1 VLNWNGYDNTSV
13 CLWSLQQLHYANHE
27 VIVVDNGSTDDSVSR
42 IRSEF
47 PSVHL
52 METGR
57 NLGFSGGCNVAIRYA
72 LAHSTD
78 FVWLLNNDTTVDPY
92 ALQAMIDVASG
103 DHKIGAVGS
112 ALSYLDNPEKM
123 QAWGGGFV
131 NFWLGRS
138 RHFLSPVPDESI
150 EFITG
155 ASLLISR
162 EALESIGLLDEGF
175 FMYWEDADYCF
186 RLRAAGFRLAV
197 ARLSK
202 VRHEECGSVG
212 KGSAKLD
219 TYFNES
225 AARFFKRHAPI
236 PVFSLWVGVG
246 ARVAKR
252 LLVGDW
258 TRTRAVLKGVLGRA
272 HHRILSGPVTNLNPD
287 KWQPWERETIPKQ
300 DGKSH

>member
-1 VLNWNGYDNTSV
+1 LIPKVSIVVLNWNGFDKTSV
-13 CLWSLQQLHYANHE
+13 CLASLQQLHYANHE

-42 IRSEF
+42 IRSKF
-47 PSVHL
+47 PGVHL
-52 METGR
+52 MENGR

-72 LAHSTD
+72 LAHSAD
-78 FVWLLNNDTTVDPY
+78 FVWLLNNDTTVDPE
-92 ALQAMIDVASG
+92 ALQAMMDVASN
-103 DHKIGAVGS
+103 DRTVGAVGS
-112 ALSYLDNPEKM
+112 AISDMADPRKM
-123 QAWGGGFV
+123 QAWGGGYV

-138 RHFLSPVPDESI
+138 RHFLSPVPDASI

-186 RLRAAGFRLAV
+186 RLRSAGLRLAV
-197 ARLSK
+197 AGLSK
-202 VRHEECGSVG
+202 VHHEECGSVG

-219 TYFNES
+219 NYFNES

-236 PVFSLWVGVG
+236 PLFSLWVGVA

-252 LLVGDW
+252 LLAGDW
-258 TRTRAVLKGVLGRA
+258 TRTYAVLTGALGRE
-272 HHRILSGPVTNLNPD
+272 HSPFLDGSVSSFISGKRP
-287 KWQPWERETIPKQ
+287 
-300 DGKSH
+300 